1 MLCKVKVITDCEN
14 ERDVFEEILIS
25 IKELKQTY
33 LDLKETSIV
42 VFCNKHLS
50 AVNRNRLLSISILNE
65 EIGWKDIVK

>member
-1 MLCKVKVITDCEN
+1 MLCKVKVVTDCEN

-25 IKELKQTY
+25 INELKQVY
-33 LDLKETSIV
+33 IDLKEISRV

-50 AVNRNRLLSISILNE
+50 AVSRNRLLSISILND

>member
-1 MLCKVKVITDCEN
+1 MLCKVKVVTDCEN

-25 IKELKQTY
+25 IKELEQVY
-33 LDLKETSIV
+33 IDLKETSRV